1 MNEGFCT
8 SVLRA
13 LREINMNE
21 RDRARAEDGVRKSAA
36 IIELFAGMFGGNAK
50 QPEQRS

>member
-1 MNEGFCT
+1 MNEAFCT
-8 SVLRA
+8 SVLRE
-13 LREINMNE
+13 LRTINMNE

-36 IIELFAGMFGGNAK
+36 IVELLAGMFGRNAK